1 MTKRRYVMTA
11 RAAKTEETRARIR
24 MSAIQLYQE
33 RGAIEDFT
41 LEEVAHRARVAARTI
56 LRAWRSKEEL
66 VYAAL
71 DSMAEQRALPQR
83 TPPGDVTAAVCALFD
98 NYESIGDLVMQRL
111 NDERHR
117 PALKPALDQGREN
130 HREGVKTAFAPHLE
144 RLHGKSRAQLLTI
157 LMIATDVYVWKLL
170 RRDMEL
176 PRAASEAIVIK
187 IINGVIA
194 SAEKRDDEAVLAKL
208 IRRGQPAA

>member
-24 MSAIQLYQE
+24 MSAIHLYQE
-33 RGAIEDFT
+33 RAAIEDFT
-41 LEEVAHRARVAARTI
+41 LEDVAQRARVAVRTV

-71 DSMAEQRALPQR
+71 DSIVEQRVVPQR
-83 TPPGDVTAAVCALFD
+83 TPPGDVAAAVCAFFD
-98 NYESIGDLVMQRL
+98 VYESIGDLVIQRL

-117 PALKPALDQGREN
+117 PALKPALDQGRAN
-130 HREGVKTAFAPHLE
+130 HREAVNTAFTPHLD
-144 RLHGKSRAQLLTI
+144 RLRGTPRAQLLTI
-157 LMIATDVYVWKLL
+157 LVIATDVYVWKLL
-170 RRDMEL
+170 RRDMAL
-176 PRAASEAIVIK
+176 TRAASEAIVVR

-194 SAEKRDDEAVLAKL
+194 RQETRHDAALLGHVIGAGK
-208 IRRGQPAA
+208 PAA

>member
-24 MSAIQLYQE
+24 MSAIQLYRE
-33 RGAIEDFT
+33 RAAIEHFT
-41 LEEVAHRARVAARTI
+41 LEEVAQRARVAVRTI
-56 LRAWRSKEEL
+56 LRTWRSKEEL

-71 DSMAEQRALPQR
+71 DSMAEQRVSLHR
-83 TPPGDVTAAVCALFD
+83 TPPGDVAAAVCAFFD
-98 NYESIGDLVMQRL
+98 FYESIGDLVMQRL
-111 NDERHR
+111 SDERHR

-130 HREGVKTAFAPHLE
+130 HRQGVKTAFAPHLE
-144 RLHGKSRAQLLTI
+144 RLQEKPRAQLLTI
-157 LMIATDVYVWKLL
+157 LVIATDVHVWKLL

-176 PRAASEAIVIK
+176 NRAASEAIVVK

-194 SAEKRDDEAVLAKL
+194 REEKQDDPALLAKL
-208 IRRGQPAA
+208 TRPGQPAA